1 MIVVE
6 VNDPNQK
13 ARSGANITSLTTLL
27 KKSKERFVQKPNGM
41 VRFSTNILSHDLMID
56 PTIKLITQKRID
68 SMRGQQADD
77 GEKVENLLEAN
88 FVKEYLGG

>member
-1 MIVVE
+1 
-6 VNDPNQK
+6 
-13 ARSGANITSLTTLL
+13 
-27 KKSKERFVQKPNGM
+27 
-41 VRFSTNILSHDLMID
+41 MID